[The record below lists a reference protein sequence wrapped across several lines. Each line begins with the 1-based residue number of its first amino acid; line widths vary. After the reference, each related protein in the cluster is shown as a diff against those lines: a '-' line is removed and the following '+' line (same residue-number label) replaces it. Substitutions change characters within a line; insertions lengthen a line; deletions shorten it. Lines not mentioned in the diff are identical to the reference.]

1 MPRIDEML
9 DNIGKS
15 KYLTTLDLAKGYW
28 QVPMDERDKEKTAF
42 ASPLGLFQFNTIPF
56 GLSGAPATFQRLMDR
71 VLKGTNKFTGVYLD
85 DIIIYGD
92 TWTEHLENVKTIL
105 QRIQQAGL
113 TIKLKKCK
121 FGMAE
126 CTYLGH
132 KVGRGGVLPE
142 DTKVRAI
149 EEMPVPQTK
158 KQVRSFL
165 GMIGYYRRF
174 VTLCYQS

>member
-1 MPRIDEML
+1 M
-9 DNIGKS
+9 
-15 KYLTTLDLAKGYW
+15 
-28 QVPMDERDKEKTAF
+28 
-42 ASPLGLFQFNTIPF
+42 
-56 GLSGAPATFQRLMDR
+56 
-71 VLKGTNKFTGVYLD
+71 
-85 DIIIYGD
+85 
-92 TWTEHLENVKTIL
+92 KTIL

-132 KVGRGGVLPE
+132 KVGRSGVLPE

-174 VTLCYQS
+174 VSHFATKADPLVTLTKKGLPEQIQWTPELDQAFKLLKRDLVPRLYSSVPAPDRCFRCRNWSST